1 MFHYDYIRNEYDNNS
16 RLFFTDTDSLIYE
29 IKTKDV
35 YENFSK
41 DKEMFDFSNNSA
53 DSKNYDNSNK
63 LFFDKIK
70 NETVGLAT
78 KEFVGLKLKM

>member
-29 IKTKDV
+29 IKTKDI

>member
-1 MFHYDYIRNEYDNNS
+1 
-16 RLFFTDTDSLIYE
+16 
-29 IKTKDV
+29 
-35 YENFSK
+35 
-41 DKEMFDFSNNSA
+41 MFDFSNNSA

>member
-1 MFHYDYIRNEYDNNS
+1 
-16 RLFFTDTDSLIYE
+16 
-29 IKTKDV
+29 
-35 YENFSK
+35 
-41 DKEMFDFSNNSA
+41 MFDFSNNSA

-78 KEFVGLKLKM
+78 KEFVGLKLKMQPFLVDERSEHKKAKDVNENAVATISHSEMFC

>member
-1 MFHYDYIRNEYDNNS
+1 MFHYDYIRNEYDINS

-29 IKTKDV
+29 IKTKDI
-35 YENFSK
+35 YQNFSK